1 MHKLLVIFF
10 LLFCSILF
18 FVRQSSANEIS
29 SNATSQVNLTNN
41 GSTECEDDPNLTV
54 KEGITLIND
63 SQSSIV
69 KGSMVLIEL
78 KMQL

>member
-41 GSTECEDDPNLTV
+41 GNGEGDPNLTV